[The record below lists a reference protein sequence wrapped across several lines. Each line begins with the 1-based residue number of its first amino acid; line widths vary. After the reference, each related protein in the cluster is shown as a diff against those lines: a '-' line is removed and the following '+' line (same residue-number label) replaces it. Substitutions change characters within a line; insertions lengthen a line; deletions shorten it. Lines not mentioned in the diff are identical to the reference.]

1 MVPATL
7 FDRLHT
13 DRGSVSYPDILDWKG
28 QTDLFEAVGAFNGAS
43 WDVTGTEDPERLKV
57 FPSAK
62 VISRL
67 WCDTPHWQNLHATGV
82 FDASAVV
89 VNTIG
94 SNRITLASN

>member
-43 WDVTGTEDPERLKV
+43 WDVTGTEDPERLKGLSIGEGY
-57 FPSAK
+57 FQAMGA
-62 VISRL
+62 
-67 WCDTPHWQNLHATGV
+67 TPLIGRTFTPQEYSTPARWLSTQSV
-82 FDASAVV
+82 Q
-89 VNTIG
+89 IG
-94 SNRITLASN
+94 SP